1 MARPRKRKRAGS
13 ASRSSSDGLQG
24 KKVKTH
30 SSEPK
35 LSAVTGI
42 QHALLEQF
50 YPHVRNL
57 RDYILSRLPP
67 SSRLRR
73 KKVAAIGKV
82 GESPNSALSDVEQSV
97 GALLDSTLI
106 GISAKLSCGSTDD
119 RWEQWTTF
127 SQKGDESY
135 VTLSDGIAGSRF
147 SQSEIVDFAIWLL
160 FSKTKASDTWPKH
173 LLCDGFRRNRGSVP
187 PRQARNGEPNI
198 PGLFALHPNP
208 HVDML
213 KGAPWPQ
220 LLLLLGQS
228 GERIMLDLLLDCAIF
243 VPVNAGTNNYF
254 QISGKPLSETEL
266 LDPDKTQGSTSES
279 SVKSPSDIVFVR
291 NRMLYARAALNAR
304 GLVHFG
310 LRHIH
315 VLNRSPYRHSDEYEA
330 CSTADENI
338 TVNRNRF
345 NTMRVMMYM
354 FPRQFGLHNV
364 FTSRVDFKET
374 SQRLKDYTLRED
386 EIATKFGQPHDPGLR
401 IHLPKRLRGKAAQ
414 LVKKFQI
421 LHQRCSYSEL
431 LHHICPV
438 GAPGDRRRDVVT
450 KGSVPRKAP
459 RKTGGHQANILE
471 PWKSS
476 NALSRGPDRPLT
488 DLATPPAKV
497 SAFCQAVL
505 SRILP
510 NEFFGAGS
518 TGQQNK
524 ELVLKK
530 MHQFILLRRFEGM
543 SLHEVMQGMKVTDID
558 WLAPRRLMSNK
569 TSQTDMQKRV
579 ELFYE
584 FLYFIFDSLLI
595 PLIRSNFYVTESNH
609 QKYRLFFFR
618 HDVWRYVAEPSMSS
632 LKLRMFEEVSM
643 DDACRILDSRPLGFS
658 QVRLLPK
665 GTTMRPI
672 MNLRRRTFPRG
683 NKKALGLAINK
694 LLAPAQ
700 AVLQLEA
707 ILRSAMFSVGDIYR
721 RIKPFKE
728 KIASRPQKLYF
739 AKLDV
744 QSAFDTIPQ
753 AAIVGLLGSIPQA
766 RRYRIF
772 KYLQVAPNLWSRP
785 NREPESKLKLTKKW
799 TLAATRTHDA
809 LTLTDILESGRAAN
823 RRNTVFVDSFSKRD
837 YETSELLQLVASHI
851 EQNLVKIGK
860 KFYRQKEGI
869 PQGSVLSSTL
879 CNYFYADLEA
889 HVLPFLDSEDCLLL
903 RLIDDFLLITTDKRK
918 AVRFVETMHRGVP
931 EYGVVVNPRK
941 TLVNFELMLD
951 QQPVPSLA
959 PDQSF
964 PYCGTK
970 IDCETLGIARA
981 RDQEKGSTIYDSLT
995 VEFSRTPGQNF
1006 QRKVLNAFKIQSH
1019 LMFFDT
1025 TLNSATTMLR
1035 NAYDAFMETATK
1047 AWAYARCLPQQKQP
1061 PASLV
1066 TRTISKLADVA
1077 YLLLVS
1083 KTRKRRHPGY
1093 SCDIRKCEVSWVLSQ
1108 KQSRYGD
1115 VIGWLRGEIRKLGL
1129 LKDICYGRVRHLDF
1143 IRP

>member
-338 TVNRNRF
+338 T
-345 NTMRVMMYM
+345 
-354 FPRQFGLHNV
+354 
-364 FTSRVDFKET
+364 
-374 SQRLKDYTLRED
+374 
-386 EIATKFGQPHDPGLR
+386 
-401 IHLPKRLRGKAAQ
+401 
-414 LVKKFQI
+414 
-421 LHQRCSYSEL
+421 
-431 LHHICPV
+431 V

>member
-1 MARPRKRKRAGS
+1 M
-13 ASRSSSDGLQG
+13 
-24 KKVKTH
+24 
-30 SSEPK
+30 
-35 LSAVTGI
+35 
-42 QHALLEQF
+42 LEQL
-50 YPHVRNL
+50 YPQIRNL
-57 RDYILSRLPP
+57 RDYVLSRLPP

-73 KKVAAIGKV
+73 KKVAAIGKA
-82 GESPNSALSDVEQSV
+82 GESPNSALSDVEQAV

-106 GISAKLSCGSTDD
+106 GISEKSSCGSTND

-135 VTLSDGIAGSRF
+135 VTLSDGNAGSKF

-160 FSKTKASDTWPKH
+160 FSQTKASGTWPKH
-173 LLCDGFRRNRGSVP
+173 LLCDGFRRNRGSGP
-187 PRQARNGEPNI
+187 PRQARKGERNI

-213 KGAPWPQ
+213 KSVPWPQ

-228 GERIMLDLLLDCAIF
+228 GERIMMDLLLDCAIF
-243 VPVNAGTNNYF
+243 VPVNAGTNNYS
-254 QISGKPLSETEL
+254 QISGKPLSEIEPL
-266 LDPDKTQGSTSES
+266 NLDKTQGSTSEPFI
-279 SVKSPSDIVFVR
+279 KSPSDIVFVR

-315 VLNRSPYRHSDEYEA
+315 VLNRSPYRQNDEDEA
-330 CSTADENI
+330 CSTADENMA
-338 TVNRNRF
+338 VNRNRF

-386 EIATKFGQPHDPGLR
+386 EIAAKFGQPHDRGFQ
-401 IHLPKRLRGKAAQ
+401 IHLPKRLR
-414 LVKKFQI
+414 
-421 LHQRCSYSEL
+421 
-431 LHHICPV
+431 
-438 GAPGDRRRDVVT
+438 APC
-450 KGSVPRKAP
+450 
-459 RKTGGHQANILE
+459 
-471 PWKSS
+471 KSF
-476 NALSRGPDRPLT
+476 NALSRNPDQPLT

-497 SAFCQAVL
+497 SAFCQAAL
-505 SRILP
+505 SRVLP

-530 MHQFILLRRFEGM
+530 VHQFILLRRFEGM
-543 SLHEVMQGMKVTDID
+543 SLHEVMQGMKIADID
-558 WLAPRRLMSNK
+558 WLAPPWLMSNK

-609 QKYRLFFFR
+609 QKCRLFFFR

-632 LKLRMFEEVSM
+632 LKLKMFEEVNM
-643 DDACRILDSRPLGFS
+643 DDACRILDSRALGFS

-672 MNLRRRTFPRG
+672 MNLRRRTLRRG
-683 NKKALGLAINK
+683 NKKELGLAINK
-694 LLAPAQ
+694 LLGPAQ

-707 ILRSAMFSVGDIYR
+707 SIHSEILRSAMFSVGDIYR
-721 RIKPFKE
+721 RIKPFKDR
-728 KIASRPQKLYF
+728 IAWRPQKLYF

-753 AAIVGLLGSIPQA
+753 AAIVSLLDSIPQA
-766 RRYRIF
+766 RQYRIS
-772 KYLQVAPNLWSRP
+772 KYLQVAPYLWSRP
-785 NREPESKLKLTKKW
+785 NSEPGSKLKLTKRW
-799 TLAATRTHDA
+799 ILAATRRHDA
-809 LTLTDILESGRAAN
+809 STLTGLLESGRAAN
-823 RRNTVFVDSFSKRD
+823 SRNTVFVDSFSKRD
-837 YETSELLQLVASHI
+837 YEASELLQLVASHI
-851 EQNLVKIGK
+851 QQNLVKIGK

-931 EYGVVVNPRK
+931 EYGVVVNPQK
-941 TLVNFELMLD
+941 TLVNFELTLN

-959 PDQSF
+959 PGQSF

-970 IDCETLGIARA
+970 IDCETLGITRA
-981 RDQEKGSTIYDSLT
+981 RDQEKGSTGIYDSLT
-995 VEFSRTPGQNF
+995 VEFSRTPGQSF

-1035 NAYDAFMETATK
+1035 NVYDAFVETATK
-1047 AWAYARCLPQQKQP
+1047 TWAYARCLPRQKQP
-1061 PASLV
+1061 SASLV

-1083 KTRKRRHPGY
+1083 KTRKLRYPGY

-1108 KQSRYGD
+1108 KQSRYGE

-1129 LKDICYGRVRHLDF
+1129 LKDIRYGRVRHLDF
-1143 IRP
+1143 VRP